1 MNIEKIIMESVT
13 ADAKVVFITGMDSEI
28 LYRSG
33 LENFDNAKW
42 TKWQNCYF
50 NDEEINTS

>member
-13 ADAKVVFITGMDSEI
+13 ADAKGVFITGMDSEI